1 MYEYKL
7 FKKLYKLPKRKKGI
21 VTVEIRNGNTFLLA
35 YNFSINKRYI
45 LVFKRKELLIM
56 FVVQFTVS

>member
-7 FKKLYKLPKRKKGI
+7 LKKSYKLPKRKKGI

-35 YNFSINKRYI
+35 YNFSINKRY
-45 LVFKRKELLIM
+45 
-56 FVVQFTVS
+56 TVYWSLKGKNY